1 MFGHRDRTNLKRKKR
16 KKKKKKERIIMQD
29 IECLSF
35 THELFTRVTL
45 SEPLEVEE
53 KYCLPASNR
62 HHKSSLY
69 LPNVTS

>member
-1 MFGHRDRTNLKRKKR
+1 
-16 KKKKKKERIIMQD
+16 MQD

-35 THELFTRVTL
+35 THELFTRVIL

-53 KYCLPASNR
+53 KYCLPVSNR
-62 HHKSSLY
+62 HRKSSLY